1 MNLSEVIEFPAGE
14 LTIALTTDKISSAEA
29 LSPDAP
35 LLRIPETLMDFYIIL
50 TPDPQNKH
58 IPVKLNL
65 VDAGAGKL
73 NPGETLWYNF
83 TQHRIIG
90 KLGGANMSVDPGGR
104 AISKEPL
111 PASGHYAAGFTYQV
125 NGNGPIAP
133 IGEQFWWHD
142 AASRHLGFIVN
153 TGGKLPKLYFF
164 RDFRDTEP
172 TVRNPQ
178 APAPSVEEI
187 QDAGSPE

>member
-1 MNLSEVIEFPAGE
+1 
-14 LTIALTTDKISSAEA
+14 
-29 LSPDAP
+29 
-35 LLRIPETLMDFYIIL
+35 
-50 TPDPQNKH
+50 
-58 IPVKLNL
+58 
-65 VDAGAGKL
+65 
-73 NPGETLWYNF
+73 
-83 TQHRIIG
+83 
-90 KLGGANMSVDPGGR
+90 MSVDPGGR

-178 APAPSVEEI
+178 CPAPAVEDI
-187 QDAGSPE
+187 HDAGSLQKGWNKAPNALHPLSVLTALTPPARSSRRVRKPHGFLFGSHRLFHGSRWLPI